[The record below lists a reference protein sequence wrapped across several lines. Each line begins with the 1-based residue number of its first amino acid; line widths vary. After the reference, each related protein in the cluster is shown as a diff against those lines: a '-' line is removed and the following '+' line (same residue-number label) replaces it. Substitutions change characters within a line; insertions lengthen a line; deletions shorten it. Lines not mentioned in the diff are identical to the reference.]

1 MRLVFGS
8 MMIIACSAAMAAEPQ
23 AVAYPTGYR
32 DWHHVKSMVINP
44 GHPLHAS
51 FGGIHHIYANK
62 QAMAGYAKGKFPDGS
77 VASKEEMLEAK
88 KTVVQYNS
96 DMETYLA
103 CIKSEFDSKVADSG
117 ASADQK
123 AELERVQ
130 NQKHNAAVE
139 EVTAVT
145 DRFNEQ
151 LRAWKAKTEKE
162 KKAS

>member
-1 MRLVFGS
+1 MKKIAIAQSLALLLAGS
-8 MMIIACSAAMAAEPQ
+8 LAAAQAQAACNYP
-23 AVAYPTGYR
+23 VAP
-32 DWHHVKSMVINP
+32 
-44 GHPLHAS
+44 
-51 FGGIHHIYANK
+51 
-62 QAMAGYAKGKFPDGS
+62 GKFPDGS